1 MADLRRRPDA
11 DRAQGELANSRVQR
25 VEERDR
31 RRTGWAAAV
40 SSWRLSCRLPATPL
54 PRERATLDRLRSD
67 VEESTGLLSI
77 ISRNKLT
84 RALFRL
90 MEVEV
95 SMQRYLKEKLGYST
109 PQVRIPEARS
119 SSPTCPSCATS
130 SCTSWRGARSWESEA
145 RA

>member
-1 MADLRRRPDA
+1 MYDCRRLMADLRRRPDA

-54 PRERATLDRLRSD
+54 PRERADG
-67 VEESTGLLSI
+67 TGA
-77 ISRNKLT
+77 RRPET
-84 RALFRL
+84 RA
-90 MEVEV
+90 
-95 SMQRYLKEKLGYST
+95 QK
-109 PQVRIPEARS
+109 
-119 SSPTCPSCATS
+119 
-130 SCTSWRGARSWESEA
+130 WRGAQKVLSGRGVGRYRSIWLG